1 MINKIILGT
10 VQFGL
15 NYGITNKN
23 GKIDDKEIEKIFDFC
38 NNYSILYFDTAQDY
52 GKSED
57 ILSKFNKLYPNLKI
71 ITKAK
76 FANKNIDIT
85 IDKSLKK
92 FKRIECFMLH
102 SFNDFKNKKLINK
115 LIQLKKEKKI
125 QKIGV
130 SIYNVNE
137 AIILLNDI
145 NIDIIQ
151 IPFNYLDKQWF
162 NIKFQN
168 LVKQKKKKIHARS
181 IFLQGILLNKPIKY
195 PNNISKSEFEDLE
208 NKINI
213 ITKEFNMS
221 KLELCFFFVNSFDWI
236 NHVIIGIDN
245 FNQLLMNFEI
255 FKKNLKIDKKE
266 IDFIREK
273 FSTINPLILDP
284 SKWRFN

>member
-168 LVKQKKKKIHARS
+168 LVKQKKKEIHARS

>member
-168 LVKQKKKKIHARS
+168 LVKQNKKEIHVRS
-181 IFLQGILLNKPIKY
+181 IFLQGILLKKPIKY

-213 ITKEFNMS
+213 ITNKFNMS

-236 NHVIIGIDN
+236 NHIIIGIDN

-255 FKKNLKIDKKE
+255 FKKNLKINKKE
-266 IDFIREK
+266 IDFIRDK
-273 FSTINPLILDP
+273 FSNINPFILDP
-284 SKWRFN
+284 SEWRFN